1 MITNVTKRLLLL
13 MVILL
18 AGLGAVF
25 LLPKNVER
33 LTPGVVM
40 TLPDFIGEWFGQ
52 EVAVNQG
59 ERDILGSETRF
70 ARKRYTNTRGDT
82 IFVSIVLS
90 GEDMS
95 SSIHRPER
103 CLPAQG
109 FTIVDTHPIRMEY
122 QSQPFTMTRLH
133 NMRQVDPATGK
144 PLLTSDGKPVKDFS
158 LIYYWFIGSDE
169 TVADHTLRY
178 LMDIRDR
185 LLKGSYQPWAY
196 VTVMSGISD
205 RQKFGR
211 NEQQTDVLIQN
222 FVRQLVPMIQKP
234 TVKMR

>member
-1 MITNVTKRLLLL
+1 LSS
-13 MVILL
+13 
-18 AGLGAVF
+18 VF
-25 LLPKNVER
+25 LLPKNVKR
-33 LTPGVVM
+33 LTPGVIM
-40 TLPDFIGEWFGQ
+40 HLPDFVGEWYGQ
-52 EVAVNQG
+52 EVIVDQG
-59 ERDILGSETRF
+59 ERDILGSETKF

-109 FTIVDTHPIRMEY
+109 FQIINTHPIKIEY
-122 QSQPFTMTRLH
+122 QSSPFTVTRLH
-133 NMRQVDPATGK
+133 NMRQIDAVTGK
-144 PLLTSDGKPVKDFS
+144 PPRSPDAKIMNDFN

-169 TVADHTLRY
+169 TTADHTARY

-196 VTVMSGISD
+196 ITLMSSITSTY
-205 RQKFGR
+205 QKNGR
-211 NEQQTDVLIQN
+211 NEEQTDALIQS
-222 FVRQLVPMIQKP
+222 FIKQIVPVIQKP
-234 TVKMR
+234 NIKTR